1 VKPDIWESL
10 EALEGQH
17 WVTSSF
23 KGRGDLEFSGQLRF
37 SGEWTG
43 TVHSGPD
50 DSALFVLSGAIIC
63 GRIRVDEITVAGTL
77 QDVDVEVR
85 VFRALKGARVFGRV
99 RAEVLL
105 VEDGALVQG
114 EIQTLKR

>member
-1 VKPDIWESL
+1 MKPDIWESL

-17 WVTSSF
+17 WVTNTF

-50 DSALFVLSGAIIC
+50 GSTLFVLAGAIIC
-63 GRIRVDEITVAGTL
+63 GRIRVDEITVVGSL

-85 VFRALKGARVFGRV
+85 VFRALRTPAARLPKRCSPGRRRV
-99 RAEVLL
+99 GGR
-105 VEDGALVQG
+105 GIPG
-114 EIQTLKR
+114 S